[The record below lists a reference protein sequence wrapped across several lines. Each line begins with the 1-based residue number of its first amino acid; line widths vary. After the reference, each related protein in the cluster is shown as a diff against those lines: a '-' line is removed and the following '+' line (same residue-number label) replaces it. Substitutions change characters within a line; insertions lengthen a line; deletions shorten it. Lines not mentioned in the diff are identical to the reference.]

1 MVTCY
6 CCGEEIDVDDAYNVE
21 GEYVCESCYDEET
34 FECDCCNDR
43 IFYNNRVSDYYT
55 MICECCYENHY
66 YRCEKCDCL
75 VYNED
80 VYWVGDYAYCS
91 ECYDEIKDNF
101 RIKSYN
107 YKPKPIFYKRDG
119 ENAVRYYGVELEI
132 DDGGHDDDNA
142 NQILK
147 TANLSDELLY
157 AKTDSSLDDGMELV
171 SHPCS
176 INFHREKFPW
186 IDVLNEAV
194 ELEYSSHYT
203 KTCGFHIHIG
213 RNELGETPEQQEEV
227 IGRIMFFFESHWNEL
242 VKFSRRTSR
251 QIEQWTAR
259 RGFQAQPADIL
270 DNAKKKR
277 YERYTCV
284 NIANTNTVEIRLF
297 KGTLKFNTFIATL
310 EMVDSVCENAVKLTD
325 EEIKKQS
332 WSDFVTTID
341 PTYTELIQYLKEK
354 RLYINE
360 PVFVEAE
367 V

>member
-21 GEYVCESCYDEET
+21 GEYVCESCYDDET

-43 IFYNNRVSDYYT
+43 IFYNNRISDYYT

-80 VYWVGDYAYCS
+80 VYWRGDYAYCS

-132 DDGGHDDDNA
+132 DDGGRDDDNA
-142 NQILK
+142 GQILK

-157 AKTDSSLDDGMELV
+157 AKTDSSLNDGMELV

-176 INFHREKFPW
+176 INF
-186 IDVLNEAV
+186 
-194 ELEYSSHYT
+194 
-203 KTCGFHIHIG
+203 
-213 RNELGETPEQQEEV
+213 Q
-227 IGRIMFFFESHWNEL
+227 
-242 VKFSRRTSR
+242 
-251 QIEQWTAR
+251 
-259 RGFQAQPADIL
+259 
-270 DNAKKKR
+270 
-277 YERYTCV
+277 
-284 NIANTNTVEIRLF
+284 
-297 KGTLKFNTFIATL
+297 ATL
-310 EMVDSVCENAVKLTD
+310 V
-325 EEIKKQS
+325 
-332 WSDFVTTID
+332 
-341 PTYTELIQYLKEK
+341 
-354 RLYINE
+354 R
-360 PVFVEAE
+360 
-367 V
+367 

>member
-1 MVTCY
+1 M
-6 CCGEEIDVDDAYNVE
+6 
-21 GEYVCESCYDEET
+21 
-34 FECDCCNDR
+34 
-43 IFYNNRVSDYYT
+43 
-55 MICECCYENHY
+55 
-66 YRCEKCDCL
+66 
-75 VYNED
+75 
-80 VYWVGDYAYCS
+80 
-91 ECYDEIKDNF
+91 
-101 RIKSYN
+101 
-107 YKPKPIFYKRDG
+107 
-119 ENAVRYYGVELEI
+119 
-132 DDGGHDDDNA
+132 
-142 NQILK
+142 
-147 TANLSDELLY
+147 
-157 AKTDSSLDDGMELV
+157 
-171 SHPCS
+171 
-176 INFHREKFPW
+176 
-186 IDVLNEAV
+186 
-194 ELEYSSHYT
+194 
-203 KTCGFHIHIG
+203 
-213 RNELGETPEQQEEV
+213 
-227 IGRIMFFFESHWNEL
+227 
-242 VKFSRRTSR
+242 KFSRRTSR

-332 WSDFVTTID
+332 WSDFVTAVD